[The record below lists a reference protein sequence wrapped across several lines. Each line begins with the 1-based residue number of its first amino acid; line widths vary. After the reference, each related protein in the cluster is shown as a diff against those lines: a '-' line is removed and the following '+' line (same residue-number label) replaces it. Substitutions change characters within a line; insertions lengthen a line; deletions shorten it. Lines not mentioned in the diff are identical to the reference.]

1 MTTVELAEY
10 VLNHDMDEVIA
21 KCEEIIE
28 NIFDNDDCE
37 IVELAEY
44 VLNHDMDEVIAKCEE
59 VIEYDFNHDD
69 CEDDCEEEE

>member
-28 NIFDNDDCE
+28 N
-37 IVELAEY
+37 
-44 VLNHDMDEVIAKCEE
+44 
-59 VIEYDFNHDD
+59 DFND
-69 CEDDCEEEE
+69 DDCEEDYEEDYEEED

>member
-28 NIFDNDDCE
+28 N
-37 IVELAEY
+37 
-44 VLNHDMDEVIAKCEE
+44 
-59 VIEYDFNHDD
+59 DFNN
-69 CEDDCEEEE
+69 DDCEEEEQCYLKEKHTVNLLTVQDKTIGLKF

>member
-28 NIFDNDDCE
+28 
-37 IVELAEY
+37 
-44 VLNHDMDEVIAKCEE
+44 
-59 VIEYDFNHDD
+59 YDFKHDD

>member
-28 NIFDNDDCE
+28 
-37 IVELAEY
+37 
-44 VLNHDMDEVIAKCEE
+44 
-59 VIEYDFNHDD
+59 YDFNHDD